1 MRLLLNKMQEYKKGQ
16 DYPRE
21 IRISTY
27 KNDDDEIPPYLQF
40 LQAKPDNPP
49 MQTPIIPQDVS
60 ESGFSFQEALNPK
73 EDLEEIMK
81 AFDFYNE
88 GKKDNNSNN

>member
-1 MRLLLNKMQEYKKGQ
+1 
-16 DYPRE
+16 
-21 IRISTY
+21 
-27 KNDDDEIPPYLQF
+27 
-40 LQAKPDNPP
+40 

-88 GKKDNNSNN
+88 GRKDSNSNN